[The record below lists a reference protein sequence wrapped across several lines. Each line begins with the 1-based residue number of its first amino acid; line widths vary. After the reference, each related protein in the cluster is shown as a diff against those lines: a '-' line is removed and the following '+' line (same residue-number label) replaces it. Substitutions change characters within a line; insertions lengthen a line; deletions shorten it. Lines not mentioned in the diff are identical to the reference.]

1 MTEAEAIERLGRLV
15 AKDTAPTLTDAELA
29 DLLGLGAIADSA
41 EHAPEADSAEWV
53 AGTAYAVGDT
63 VVPTSRTGRRYI
75 VTIAGTSDASEPSW
89 PASGAIADGGVTW
102 ELDAALPAAWL
113 PTYDL
118 AIAAA
123 EGWRYKAGRTSDRF
137 RFSQEGEGYDRNQV
151 FEHCL
156 RMAEIYEAKRG
167 TLLVGDAGTRGSS
180 AFELAMDRSDTVVGL
195 DDERLIQ
202 LNRWTGSGAIPR
214 VN

>member
-29 DLLGLGAIADSA
+29 DLLSVGILADSA
-41 EHAPEADSAEWV
+41 EHAAEADSAEW
-53 AGTAYAVGDT
+53 AASTAYVVGDT

-75 VTIAGTSDASEPSW
+75 VTIAGSSDASEPSW
-89 PASGAIADGGVTW
+89 PTSGTVVDGGVTW

-118 AIAAA
+118 ALAAA
-123 EGWRYKAGRTSDRF
+123 EGWRYKAGRVSDRF
-137 RFSQEGEGYDRNQV
+137 RFSQEGEGYDRNQI

-156 RMAEIYEAKRG
+156 RMAEIYDGKAG
-167 TLLVGDAGTRGSS
+167 TLIIGDAGSRGS

-195 DDERLIQ
+195 DSDRLIR
-202 LNRWTGSGAIPR
+202 LERWTGSGD
-214 VN
+214 